1 MIKGL
6 MNEKKESEVSKSNKR
21 KFLLDMAV
29 KVCGWVNKFDP
40 QNINYDSLKLPTTL
54 KQLNDYSK

>member
-21 KFLLDMAV
+21 KFLLGMAV
-29 KVCGWVNKFDP
+29 KVCDWVNKFDP

-54 KQLNDYSK
+54 K